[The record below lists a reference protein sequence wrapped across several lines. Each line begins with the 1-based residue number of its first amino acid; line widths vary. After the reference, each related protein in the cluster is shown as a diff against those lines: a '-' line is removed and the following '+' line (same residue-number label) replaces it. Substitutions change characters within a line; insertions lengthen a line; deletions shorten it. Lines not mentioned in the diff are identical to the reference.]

1 MSERL
6 DTISHESN
14 QPPRTGCEPELGGR
28 LRSQAARTGYE
39 PELGGALRQ
48 KALYVDEL
56 TCIGCSH
63 CVYVARNTFFLE
75 EEYGMARVMQ
85 QNGDPESII
94 QEAIDTCPVDCIH
107 WVDYTDLRELERQR
121 RFQVMP
127 KAGAP
132 NSHA

>member
-1 MSERL
+1 
-6 DTISHESN
+6 
-14 QPPRTGCEPELGGR
+14 
-28 LRSQAARTGYE
+28 
-39 PELGGALRQ
+39 
-48 KALYVDEL
+48 L

-85 QNGDPESII
+85 QDGDPESVI